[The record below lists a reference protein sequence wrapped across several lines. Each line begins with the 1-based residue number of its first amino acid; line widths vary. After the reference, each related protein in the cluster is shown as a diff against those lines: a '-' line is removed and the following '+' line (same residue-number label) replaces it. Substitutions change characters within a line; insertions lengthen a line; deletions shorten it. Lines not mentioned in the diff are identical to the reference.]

1 MSNSEDVETKCIFLW
16 VGEGVCFHQNYRRG
30 LQARDTRSVTHGTGH
45 CHWGHITVELVQS
58 KLVCITRIDWKWEA
72 LVHDENSFLVA
83 FPSDESLSMVDI
95 GFQLKNHGV
104 TLTVSVWQND
114 QDIAPTYELEEVW
127 VHITGAPHA
136 YRHYL
141 VFWAVGT
148 VIGATLEVDM
158 LTYRMK
164 GVIKVK
170 SGMLDKRQFPHT
182 TDLVFGTQGY
192 HVTFTQEDELFLP
205 ATLPPED
212 DDPMDF
218 DNFGDGNGSTE
229 DKDRDASAKKL
240 KSANQPASSLPQ
252 TNNAGSG
259 PTPMQ
264 CMIAVTPMGNHRTC
278 LSVFY
283 HRPT

>member
-1 MSNSEDVETKCIFLW
+1 
-16 VGEGVCFHQNYRRG
+16 
-30 LQARDTRSVTHGTGH
+30 
-45 CHWGHITVELVQS
+45 
-58 KLVCITRIDWKWEA
+58 
-72 LVHDENSFLVA
+72 VHDENSFLVA

-127 VHITGAPHA
+127 VHITWAPHA

-170 SGMLDKRQFPHT
+170 SGMLDKCQFPHT

-264 CMIAVTPMGNHRTC
+264 CMIAVTPMGNHRMC